1 MVLTAIAQSIVRTLL
16 WNETGTTMMF
26 HNIVYKLLRSV
37 AITSLA
43 GVCRLYILTTESNK
57 QRISGILTQLY
68 NNFSETLQFFVNL
81 EY

>member
-37 AITSLA
+37 AIASLA
-43 GVCRLYILTTESNK
+43 GMCRLYILTTESNE